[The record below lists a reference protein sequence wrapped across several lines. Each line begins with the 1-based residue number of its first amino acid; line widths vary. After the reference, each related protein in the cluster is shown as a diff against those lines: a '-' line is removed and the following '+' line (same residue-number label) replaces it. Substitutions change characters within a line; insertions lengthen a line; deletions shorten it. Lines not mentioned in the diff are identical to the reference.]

1 LRAWLTTPLKKTPGR
16 MDFQRGY
23 FLSNPQG
30 EVEVGSTGDQG
41 SHVFSSF
48 SQANCFIV
56 LAAEQGPLSVGDW
69 VEIEPFNHLL
79 QA

>member
-1 LRAWLTTPLKKTPGR
+1 
-16 MDFQRGY
+16 
-23 FLSNPQG
+23 
-30 EVEVGSTGDQG
+30 VEVGSTGDQG